1 MCYSCVD
8 ANNVSEVVS
17 IESDTISVLEESNDI
32 LIPLDG
38 LKYDTYL
45 LLSPDDEFVVAMND
59 IALDRKVSEMYKNA
73 ETTNEFIQVANFDLE
88 QWKVEL
94 EYEVEAIQND
104 LSDEEKEIFTAAQES
119 WNQFVLKDIKFD
131 NECKR
136 IHNYNGSMQSYQSLI
151 EEARLYRERTIK
163 VKYMHYLIELDLSKT
178 TYNSLK
184 FIFK

>member
-73 ETTNEFIQVANFDLE
+73 ETIRPIF
-88 QWKVEL
+88 W
-94 EYEVEAIQND
+94 QNCRQHP
-104 LSDEEKEIFTAAQES
+104 I
-119 WNQFVLKDIKFD
+119 
-131 NECKR
+131 
-136 IHNYNGSMQSYQSLI
+136 G
-151 EEARLYRERTIK
+151 
-163 VKYMHYLIELDLSKT
+163 
-178 TYNSLK
+178 
-184 FIFK
+184 

>member
-59 IALDRKVSEMYKNA
+59 IALDRKVSEMYMPKLRMNLFRLKILIWSNGRLNSNMQLRLFKMICRMKRKKYLLLHRKVG
-73 ETTNEFIQVANFDLE
+73 TN
-88 QWKVEL
+88 
-94 EYEVEAIQND
+94 
-104 LSDEEKEIFTAAQES
+104 
-119 WNQFVLKDIKFD
+119 
-131 NECKR
+131 
-136 IHNYNGSMQSYQSLI
+136 
-151 EEARLYRERTIK
+151 LY
-163 VKYMHYLIELDLSKT
+163 
-178 TYNSLK
+178 
-184 FIFK
+184 